1 MSKRHLVTPAVLVTL
16 IGLVAF
22 ASHTAVSAP
31 PVSPSPQATIQYGVL
46 TVQTVAVDAAE
57 SDVVGIEYRASWR
70 SNERQPIVGISQR
83 SEEEAFR
90 ALISRLGGNTNQSD
104 LAGLLNTLAAK
115 GWQLV
120 ESETFEFKTIRIFR
134 L

>member
-1 MSKRHLVTPAVLVTL
+1 MSKRHLVTSVVMVTL
-16 IGLVAF
+16 IGLVAI
-22 ASHTAVSAP
+22 ASHTAISAP
-31 PVSPSPQATIQYGVL
+31 PVSPSRRATIQYGVL
-46 TVQTVAVDAAE
+46 TVETVAVDSAGSE
-57 SDVVGIEYRASWR
+57 VVGIEYRASWR

-90 ALISRLGGNTNQSD
+90 ALISRLGGNSNQSD

-120 ESETFEFKTIRIFR
+120 ESETYELKTIRVFR